1 MAETEDG
8 RRCSL
13 TAGEGCE
20 AARNTENMKKT
31 LISQLGKSAGHYAFS
46 VRPFE
51 AEVLPFLPV
60 SAVNALRRSLAE
72 TLDTMPCKALP
83 LYLGKPDPEI
93 MSSKPLAGT
102 AVTYKDNVANLAAET
117 LMRKLGAADVEP
129 AYEISGKQDAELM
142 RTRYCI
148 RYQWGCCPKVH
159 KQSWPA
165 RLFLENNGN
174 VFPLEF
180 DCLRC
185 EMTVMSKR

>member
-1 MAETEDG
+1 
-8 RRCSL
+8 
-13 TAGEGCE
+13 
-20 AARNTENMKKT
+20 
-31 LISQLGKSAGHYAFS
+31 
-46 VRPFE
+46 
-51 AEVLPFLPV
+51 
-60 SAVNALRRSLAE
+60 
-72 TLDTMPCKALP
+72 MPCKALP

-148 RYQWGCCPKVH
+148 RYQWGRCPKVH

-174 VFPLEF
+174 SFPLEF